1 MTLKEIYHC
10 RFLEQVNARKWIQ
23 TCELRFNTRYGE
35 VWIPVGTTTDLFT
48 IVPDTKYPDFW
59 KAAILHDRLYWLL
72 KQKELPC
79 PIRFKLQADIA
90 FRDEMLIQSAIIF
103 GKLQEAVGTEHAV
116 DEFQKLLKTTKLY
129 YNGVSGI
136 FGRVYQFF
144 AD

>member
-1 MTLKEIYHC
+1 MSVTDC
-10 RFLEQVNARKWIQ
+10 DFLEQIGKGKWRTTRKLEFK
-23 TCELRFNTRYGE
+23 TRFGE
-35 VWIPVGTTTDLFT
+35 VDIPEGFETDLFT
-48 IVPDTKYPDFW
+48 LVADTQYPDFW
-59 KAAILHDRLYWLL
+59 KAACLHDYLCWLL
-72 KQKELPC
+72 KQKEIAC
-79 PIRFKLQADIA
+79 PIRFRLQADIA